1 MFKKVSIFGLSLVI
15 VFLSGIALASF
26 AVYYG
31 DVSPSH
37 VNELSKFNLLIL
49 SPLVEENYIKELKDK
64 NVTVVG
70 YLSLATIGGWEP
82 WAEEVP
88 DSIIIGHWE
97 TWNEKEV
104 DFSSPQ
110 WRGIVLNK
118 AIPYILSKG
127 FDGVFLDNLDYVDKY
142 PEKREAMVKL
152 IKAIR
157 EKYPD
162 IVIVANRG
170 FSIAKEIAPHV
181 DYILFEDFITYY
193 DFNDK
198 EYKIYQDT
206 DLQWVLA
213 QAEMLKKLKVK
224 VLALSYADLGNEKQV
239 KEFSKLVC
247 KYADEYGFEVYMA
260 DITLQKIGF
269 NSCGN
274 TKSTISTQTVLNEAK
289 IGEENK
295 NICGL
300 GVILLL
306 ILLPRSLRELI
317 LR

>member
-1 MFKKVSIFGLSLVI
+1 MLVVGLMSGTSMDGITAALVDIRDLPEGKGKLKVNLVAYETI
-15 VFLSGIALASF
+15 PFSSELRERLIALSTGGSVPELCVMNFYLGELF
-26 AVYYG
+26 ADAALRVIEKSGRQCHEVHLIGSHGQTVCHLPRGLDTAGEFSRPSTLQIGEIDVIAERTGITTVG
-31 DVSPSH
+31 DFRPRDMAAGG
-37 VNELSKFNLLIL
+37 EGA
-49 SPLVEENYIKELKDK
+49 PL
-64 NVTVVG
+64 
-70 YLSLATIGGWEP
+70 
-82 WAEEVP
+82 
-88 DSIIIGHWE
+88 
-97 TWNEKEV
+97 
-104 DFSSPQ
+104 
-110 WRGIVLNK
+110 
-118 AIPYILSKG
+118 IPY
-127 FDGVFLDNLDYVDKY
+127 
-142 PEKREAMVKL
+142 
-152 IKAIR
+152 
-157 EKYPD
+157 
-162 IVIVANRG
+162 
-170 FSIAKEIAPHV
+170 V

-260 DITLQKIGF
+260 DITLQRIGF
-269 NSCGN
+269 NPCGKM
-274 TKSTISTQTVLNEAK
+274 KSTISTQTVLNETK

-300 GVILLL
+300 GAILLL
-306 ILLPRSLRELI
+306 ILLPRSLKELI

>member
-1 MFKKVSIFGLSLVI
+1 MKRYLTFMTFAFISLQTLVY
-15 VFLSGIALASF
+15 ASF

-31 DVSPSH
+31 DVSPT
-37 VNELSKFNLLIL
+37 NIDELSKFNLLIL
-49 SPLVEENYIKELKDK
+49 SPLVEENYIKELKSK
-64 NVTVVG
+64 NIIVVG

-82 WAEEVP
+82 WAGEVP
-88 DSIIIGHWE
+88 DSVIIGHWE
-97 TWNEKEV
+97 TWNERET

-110 WRGIVLNK
+110 WRDIVLNK
-118 AIPYILSKG
+118 AVPYILSKG

-142 PEKREAMVKL
+142 PEKREAMVEL

-170 FSIAKEIAPHV
+170 FSIAEEITPYV

-193 DFNDK
+193 DFNGNK
-198 EYKIYQDT
+198 YKIYQDA

-224 VLALSYADLGNEKQV
+224 VLALSYADLDNEKQV
-239 KEFSKLVC
+239 EEFSKIVC
-247 KYADEYGFEVYMA
+247 KYAGEYGFEVYMA
-260 DITLQKIGF
+260 DITLQRIGLNPCENF
-269 NSCGN
+269 
-274 TKSTISTQTVLNEAK
+274 TKSQVPSSEAK

-295 NICGL
+295 NICGS
-300 GVILLL
+300 GAILLV
-306 ILLPRSLRELI
+306 IFLPRSLRELI

>member
-1 MFKKVSIFGLSLVI
+1 MKRYLTFI
-15 VFLSGIALASF
+15 VFILIFLQPLVYASF

-31 DVSPSH
+31 DVSPS
-37 VNELSKFNLLIL
+37 NIGELSKFNLLIL
-49 SPLVEENYIKELKDK
+49 SPLVGENYIKELKAK

-82 WAEEVP
+82 WAEDVP

-110 WRGIVLNK
+110 WMDIVLNE
-118 AIPYILSKG
+118 AVPYILSKG

-170 FSIAKEIAPHV
+170 FSITKEIAPYV
-181 DYILFEDFITYY
+181 DYVLFEDFITYY
-193 DFNDK
+193 DFNDNK
-198 EYKIYQDT
+198 YKIYQDG

-224 VLALSYADLGNEKQV
+224 VLALSYVDLDNEKEV
-239 KEFSKLVC
+239 EEFSKIVC

-260 DITLQKIGF
+260 DITLQRIGF
-269 NSCGN
+269 NPCEN
-274 TKSTISTQTVLNEAK
+274 FTKSQVASSEAK

-295 NICGL
+295 NICGS
-300 GVILLL
+300 GSILLV
-306 ILLPRSLRELI
+306 IFLPRSLRELI